1 MVKSGK
7 ESTNCHSPIL
17 SGKEDTFFTLISGK
31 ELTTFTL
38 ISAKLFTTFT
48 LPHSLIPLQQ
58 PSLVTAPAK
67 LVAGIIDNNRVNIS
81 NDLEESFTA
90 PTSFF
95 YILIILLLYHVD
107 WPFSVYLSGSVEKI
121 FAVKSNDK
129 NVTYLSLFS

>member
-1 MVKSGK
+1 M
-7 ESTNCHSPIL
+7 ETCLEDLWELIRNPISKIIEKKDDL
-17 SGKEDTFFTLISGK
+17 
-31 ELTTFTL
+31 
-38 ISAKLFTTFT
+38 SAKRET
-48 LPHSLIPLQQ
+48 LAEKCDAAEKTDR
-58 PSLVTAPAK
+58 LVK
-67 LVAGIIDNNRVNIS
+67 EFF